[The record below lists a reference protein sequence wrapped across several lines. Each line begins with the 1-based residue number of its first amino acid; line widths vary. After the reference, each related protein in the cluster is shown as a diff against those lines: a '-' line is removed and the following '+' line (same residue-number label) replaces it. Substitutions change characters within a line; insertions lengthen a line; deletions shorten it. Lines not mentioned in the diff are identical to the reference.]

1 MSSGFDPV
9 SLAIFTTLA
18 PAGAVAFLI
27 LALARLTAS
36 DHADAVRIDRV
47 IALPFATAL
56 LGFIASATHLGTP
69 ANALHVFSGV
79 GTSPLSNE
87 VLAAVIFLFLVGAY
101 WMCAFKINFPDG
113 IADPWLVV
121 ASLAAVAFIACTS
134 LAYAARTV
142 PTWDTVFTP
151 VNLILAALM
160 AGTLLALLFLAVAR
174 IERPLLNRA
183 LMTLS
188 LLALVFGLGSLLL
201 QQADL
206 ATIGNNETTA
216 LSLVPRYPLV
226 IAAFALLGVGAEG
239 LGLFSLRRSLAR
251 RGRIVVRIA
260 ASLLAVA
267 AVLAVRT
274 AFYNLHMTVGF

>member
-9 SLAIFTTLA
+9 SLAVFTTLA
-18 PAGAVAFLI
+18 PAGAVAFLV
-27 LALARLTAS
+27 LALARLAAP

-188 LLALVFGLGSLLL
+188 LVALVFGLGSLLL

-216 LSLVPRYPLV
+216 LSLVPHYPLV

-239 LGLFSLRRSLAR
+239 LGIFSLRRSLAR
-251 RGRIVVRIA
+251 RGRIVVRVA